1 MLCAHGEAKPLVWLH
16 GEIKSPPFTPA
27 ARIEAGM
34 LLRLLQNGE
43 YVGMPQSRPL
53 PRIGCRCHELRLYD
67 GGLAWRIV
75 YALEPDAILI
85 LAEFAKKTRETPD
98 SIISTCRRRLA
109 AYRRLSQQEQTDE
122 SVQGKAPR

>member
-16 GEIKSPPFTPA
+16 GEIKSPPFTLA
-27 ARIEAGM
+27 ARIEAGK

-53 PRIGCRCHELRLYD
+53 PRIGCGCHELRLYD

-75 YALEPDAILI
+75 YAIEPDAILV
-85 LAEFAKKTRETPD
+85 LEVFAKKTRETPD
-98 SIISTCRRRLA
+98 SIIDICQRRRA
-109 AYRRLSQQEQTDE
+109 AYRHLSQQEQH
-122 SVQGKAPR
+122 